1 MGQQLAEATLRDEF
15 LPEEI
20 VKYKPICPTAILS
33 LLIGLAAVVAA
44 FTTPDVGWSFAAVP
58 VIGFWLSLRA
68 LKSIRRYDM
77 MGRPAAMIGG
87 TLSTLALFCGAGYYS
102 YYLKTEV
109 PPEYLRVD
117 YEVLQNG
124 SPEGVAK
131 PVQELNGKKV
141 YIKGYMYPTNQN
153 TDIKRF
159 VLCRDNGTC
168 CFGGKPKLTDMV
180 EVKLKDPLT
189 STLTS
194 SLRGVG
200 GTFRV
205 ANEKAPGEL
214 GTIIYHLDNVEVLH

>member
-1 MGQQLAEATLRDEF
+1 MGHLAEATLRDEF

-33 LLIGLAAVVAA
+33 LLFGLAAVIAA
-44 FTTPDVGWSFAAVP
+44 FTTPDVGWAFAAVP
-58 VIGFWLSLRA
+58 AIGFILGNRA
-68 LKSIRRYDM
+68 LWSIRRYDM
-77 MGRPAAMIGG
+77 TGKPAARIGVV
-87 TLSTLALFCGAGYYS
+87 LSTLALFAGAAYYS
-102 YYLKTEV
+102 YYLRTEV
-109 PPEYLRVD
+109 PPEYVRVD

-124 SPEGVAK
+124 GAEGVAK
-131 PVQELNGKKV
+131 SVEGLNGKKV
-141 YIKGYMYPTNQN
+141 YLKGYMYPTNQN
-153 TDIKRF
+153 TGIKRF

-189 STLTS
+189 SDLTS